1 MGLLGW
7 RRLVVDKSSGT
18 EYSALAEVF
27 VNLESGGAFCFRL
40 MRMRDLG

>member
-27 VNLESGGAFCFRL
+27 VNLESGGACCFRL